1 MMSGSPLTAFIKGE
15 LMRTIWTLWVFILFC
30 FLTGTTA
37 SADISEPPL
46 VIRSTTGTIDW
57 RKGFVEAKGTAMQPK
72 SVRGRKKQQQR
83 RATAVNVAKDVAARN
98 LFNTLQEI
106 RINADTKLSDV
117 ITNNEA
123 ITNRLH
129 TMVTEAA
136 ITRQKYLR
144 GGTVEVTLRMNL
156 YGAFADLM
164 LPPEIRQ
171 IETVRPIPADK
182 KQDSASSPGENERTY
197 KPKSYTGMVVDA
209 RGTGFTPAM
218 APRIVDENGEEVFG
232 PAFASREFAV
242 QNGMVGYAFEMA
254 KALKNPRVTDHPMTL
269 KGLNAKGLGNCDIVV
284 SISDANR
291 LRSNFKNLS
300 FLKKC
305 RVMIVLGPI
314 GNKKRK

>member
-1 MMSGSPLTAFIKGE
+1 MMPGNPLTAIIRGE
-15 LMRTIWTLWVFILFC
+15 LVRTIWTLWVFILFC
-30 FLTGTTA
+30 FLTGTAA

-46 VIRSTTGTIDW
+46 VIRLATGTIDW

-72 SVRGRKKQQQR
+72 SVQARKKQQG
-83 RATAVNVAKDVAARN
+83 RAAAVTVARDVAGRN
-98 LFNTLQEI
+98 LFSTLQEI

-117 ITNNEA
+117 IINNED

-129 TMVTEAA
+129 AMVSEAA
-136 ITRQKYLR
+136 ITRQKNLP

-156 YGAFADLM
+156 YGAFAHLM

-182 KQDSASSPGENERTY
+182 KPDNASSQGESERIY
-197 KPKSYTGMVVDA
+197 KPKSFTGMVVDA

-242 QNGMVGYAFEMA
+242 QSGMVGYAFEMA

-269 KGLNAKGLGNCDIVV
+269 KGLNTKSLGNCDIVV

-291 LRSNFKNLS
+291 LRSNFNNLS

-305 RVMIVLGPI
+305 RVMIVLGTI
-314 GNKKRK
+314 GNKNRK